1 MFCWLQLDS
10 SWQWSKD
17 EISSQL
23 LTTKDEVKVAIES
36 ARLSMGSTGAAV
48 LMLRSSADVVQQ
60 WFVSGAA
67 VASGVVAVV
76 VGAAVAAV
84 GVVCYQH
91 SFML

>member
-1 MFCWLQLDS
+1 MFWWLQLDS

-48 LMLRSSADVVQQ
+48 LMCRT
-60 WFVSGAA
+60 G
-67 VASGVVAVV
+67 GVAVV
-76 VGAAVAAV
+76 
-84 GVVCYQH
+84 
-91 SFML
+91 